1 MKKLKVLLIDDDKIN
16 NFLNRSII
24 EKHCGNECVVSE
36 FINPEEAFEFLKSCK
51 LDNQANRPDVIF
63 LDINMPEMSGF
74 ELLEKMKAENVCLS
88 PTKIYILSSS
98 LDPNDIERSKSF
110 ESVTD
115 FISKPLDKLKI
126 EQIKNTIG

>member
-1 MKKLKVLLIDDDKIN
+1 MKVLLIDDDKIN

-24 EKHCGNECVVSE
+24 EKHCGNDCIVSE
-36 FINPEEAFEFLKSCK
+36 FINPEEAYEFLKDCSLTNHENC
-51 LDNQANRPDVIF
+51 PDVIF

-74 ELLEKMKAENVCLS
+74 ELLEKMEEESIRLVK
-88 PTKIYILSSS
+88 TKIFILSSS

-115 FISKPLDKLKI
+115 FISKPLDKSKI
-126 EQIKNTIG
+126 GAIKEDFDHS

>member
-1 MKKLKVLLIDDDKIN
+1 
-16 NFLNRSII
+16 
-24 EKHCGNECVVSE
+24 
-36 FINPEEAFEFLKSCK
+36 
-51 LDNQANRPDVIF
+51 
-63 LDINMPEMSGF
+63 MPEMSGF

>member
-1 MKKLKVLLIDDDKIN
+1 MKVLLIDDDKIN

-24 EKHCGNECVVSE
+24 EKHCGNDCIVSE
-36 FINPEEAFEFLKSCK
+36 FINPEEAYEFLKDCSLTNHENC
-51 LDNQANRPDVIF
+51 PDVIF

-74 ELLEKMKAENVCLS
+74 ELLEKMEEESIRLVK
-88 PTKIYILSSS
+88 TKIFILSSS

-115 FISKPLDKLKI
+115 FISKPLDKSKI
-126 EQIKNTIG
+126 GATKEDFDHS

>member
-1 MKKLKVLLIDDDKIN
+1 MRLKVLLIDDDKIN
-16 NFLNRSII
+16 NFLNKSVIG
-24 EKHCGNECVVSE
+24 KHCGEECQVSE
-36 FINPEEAFEFLKSCK
+36 FINPEEAYDFIKSCA
-51 LDNQANRPDVIF
+51 LDNKENKPDVIF

-74 ELLEKMKAENVCLS
+74 ELLEKMKEENVSL
-88 PTKIYILSSS
+88 PETRIYILSSS
-98 LDPNDIERSKSF
+98 LDPNDIEKSKSF

>member
-1 MKKLKVLLIDDDKIN
+1 MKVLLIDDDKIN

-36 FINPEEAFEFLKSCK
+36 FINPEEAFYFLKSCA
-51 LDNQANRPDVIF
+51 LGDGTDTPDIIF

-74 ELLEKMKAENVCLS
+74 ELLEKMKSEGVCLS

-98 LDPNDIERSKSF
+98 LDPNDIEKSRGYD
-110 ESVTD
+110 SVTD
-115 FISKPLDKLKI
+115 FISKPLDKIKI
-126 EQIKNTIG
+126 EQIKNSLG

>member
-1 MKKLKVLLIDDDKIN
+1 MKILLIDDDKIN

-24 EKHCGNECVVSE
+24 EKHCGTDCVVSE
-36 FINPEEAFEFLKSCK
+36 FINPEEAYDFLKDCSITDHENC
-51 LDNQANRPDVIF
+51 PDVIF

-74 ELLEKMKAENVCLS
+74 ELLEKMQAENIRLPKS
-88 PTKIYILSSS
+88 RIFILSSS

-115 FISKPLDKLKI
+115 FISKPLDKSKI
-126 EQIKNTIG
+126 SAIKEDFDLS

>member
-1 MKKLKVLLIDDDKIN
+1 LKKLKVLLIDDDKIN

-36 FINPEEAFEFLKSCK
+36 FINPEEAFDFLKSCA
-51 LDNQANRPDVIF
+51 LGNGTDTPDVIF

-74 ELLEKMKAENVCLS
+74 ELLDKMKTENVCLS

-98 LDPNDIERSKSF
+98 LDPNDIDRSKSF

-115 FISKPLDKLKI
+115 FISKPLDKIKI
-126 EQIKNTIG
+126 EQIKNSMG